1 MANRAV
7 ELAIEI
13 SSRASTA
20 GMDATVT
27 AAKDMRSQV
36 QSAGEGAAR
45 GLDRVAESS
54 DNLDDK
60 AGRATGALGALSAG
74 FELVGAE
81 KYAGALQAA
90 AMATDF
96 ASGVGQALSLVL
108 ELESVKRAKAVVVS
122 GAHAVATTAQAGA
135 AKAAAV
141 AQGALNV
148 VLAANPVALVVIAV
162 VALVAALVLAY
173 RRSETFR
180 NIVQAAMA
188 TARSAIS
195 GVVDIVT
202 TLVGWITGRAS
213 SAWSVLRD
221 AVVVTISVVRD
232 RISSVLEVA
241 RDIFGKVRDAIGD
254 AIDVAKDKVEWFRD
268 RAVDAFNLI
277 MIPINAIRDAIEWII
292 EKLATIKIPKIDLP
306 FGGDGRYG
314 GNAPTVGFPGLPGAG
329 MTFNLNVTV
338 DPLADPNAIAAAIV
352 AAINDYL
359 VRIGITPVAV

>member
-13 SSRASTA
+13 ASRASTA
-20 GMDATVT
+20 GMDATVA
-27 AAKDMRSQV
+27 AAKEMRSQV
-36 QSAGEGAAR
+36 EAAADSTASR
-45 GLDRVAESS
+45 LDRVAGASE
-54 DNLDDK
+54 NLDDK
-60 AGRATGALGALSAG
+60 AGRATGALGALSSG
-74 FELVGAE
+74 FELVGLE
-81 KYAGALQAA
+81 KYAEGLNAV

-96 ASGVGQALSLVL
+96 ASGVGQALSLAL
-108 ELESVKRAKAVVVS
+108 ELESVQRAKAVVVS

-162 VALVAALVLAY
+162 VALVAAFVLAY
-173 RRSETFR
+173 KRSETFR
-180 NIVQAAMA
+180 TIVQAAMA
-188 TARSAIS
+188 TARAGIEAVI
-195 GVVDIVT
+195 GVVT

-213 SAWSVLRD
+213 AAWSVLRD
-221 AVVVTISVVRD
+221 AVVVTISVVRE
-232 RISSVLEVA
+232 RIATVLDTA
-241 RDIFGKVRDAIGD
+241 RDIFTKVQDTIAG
-254 AIDVAKDKVEWFRD
+254 AIDAAKEKVEWFRD

-277 MIPINAIRDAIEWII
+277 MTPIDAIKDAITWII

-306 FGGDGRYG
+306 FGGDGRFG
-314 GNAPTVGFPGLPGAG
+314 GNAPGTGFPGYSPPA
-329 MTFNLNVTV
+329 MTFNLHVTT

-352 AAINDYL
+352 AQINAYL